1 MDDYIKFTD
10 EEMVDKV
17 RLTDQE
23 LYVVIVERYQ
33 TKLLRYITNLI
44 GDENKAA
51 DVVQEAFIKAF
62 INLNS
67 FDIKKKFSSWI
78 YRIAHNE
85 AMNIVKKYRKEV
97 SIPDGVEFESSE
109 SIEDDFEQKEISLK
123 VLKCLEGIP
132 ILYSDPLTLRYIEE
146 KSYEEISDILR
157 IPMGTVAT
165 RIARA
170 KKLMKHLCQKN

>member
-1 MDDYIKFTD
+1 MDGYTEITD
-10 EEMVDKV
+10 EEMVDKI
-17 RLTDQE
+17 RLIDQE

-33 TKLLRYITNLI
+33 NKLLRYVTNLI
-44 GDENKAA
+44 GDENKAT

-62 INLNS
+62 VNLNS
-67 FDIKKKFSSWI
+67 FDLKKKFSSWI

-85 AMNIVKKYRKEV
+85 SMNIVKKYRKEV
-97 SIPDGVEFESSE
+97 AMPNGVDFQSNEN
-109 SIEDDFEQKEISLK
+109 IEYKFEQNEISVK
-123 VLKCLEGIP
+123 VLKCLDGIP
-132 ILYSDPLTLRYIEE
+132 LLYSETLTLRYIEE

-165 RIARA
+165 RIARG